1 MRKYTRH
8 RKQVNRRL
16 NKENIAP
23 STCNHSH
30 TDDLAH
36 LSTRHVARLTLYTS
50 DITFQ
55 PDYTLQFF
63 IKDINMHTPPISR
76 RDFLKVAGASG
87 MLAGLPATALASQQ
101 TFPNGFLWGVA
112 SSASQV
118 ESRQGRGRSNWDV
131 FADQKGHILDGS
143 TNAVNTAFET
153 HYAEDFAMLAGTG
166 VNAFRFSFAWPRI
179 QPDGPGK
186 PSEAGL
192 AMYDRIIDE
201 MLRRGMDP
209 AATMCH
215 WDMPIWAG
223 DLRDRDITQRLADY
237 ADILT
242 RRFGDRVGLWL
253 ALNEPNTVAAAG
265 YALGIHAP
273 GLASA
278 EALGAAVHHQ
288 NLAQGLMI
296 AAARANLPKD
306 ARVSSTFNCQSARPA
321 TDSPEDAQAAE
332 MAEAFWNGAWL
343 DPLFGRDYPEKVR
356 ALVEPFVKSGDMAN
370 IAAQPDCLGVNY
382 YARVYA
388 QAAKSPLG
396 FMPLLDHLPDKL
408 IPTQMLPVEPDGLTE
423 ILTRIHTEY
432 GAPDIYVTETG
443 FPLDDPQPVDGVVQD
458 PKRSTYLQSY
468 LQAAHEAVSRGVKLR
483 GIYYWAAT
491 DNWEWAM
498 GFSKTFGLIQVDRNT
513 QKRTPKA
520 SLAYYAKC
528 IKRNGV
534 A

>member
-1 MRKYTRH
+1 MAFDSSFRDIDM
-8 RKQVNRRL
+8 Q
-16 NKENIAP
+16 AP
-23 STCNHSH
+23 S
-30 TDDLAH
+30 
-36 LSTRHVARLTLYTS
+36 
-50 DITFQ
+50 
-55 PDYTLQFF
+55 
-63 IKDINMHTPPISR
+63 ISR
-76 RDFLKVAGASG
+76 RNFIKLAGASG
-87 MLAGLPATALASQQ
+87 MLAGLPATAFAEQK
-101 TFPNGFLWGVA
+101 TFSDGFLWGVA

-118 ESRQGRGRSNWDV
+118 ESRQGRGRSNWDD
-131 FADQKGHILDGS
+131 FADEKGHILDGS

-153 HYAEDFAMLAGTG
+153 HYAEDFAMLAAAG

-186 PSEAGL
+186 PNEAGMAL
-192 AMYDRIIDE
+192 YDRIIDE
-201 MLRRGMDP
+201 MLSRGMKP

-215 WDMPIWAG
+215 WDMPTWAG

-273 GLASA
+273 GLASMQA
-278 EALGAAVHHQ
+278 TGAAVHHQ

-306 ARVSSTFNCQSARPA
+306 ARVSTTLNCQSARPA
-321 TDSPEDAQAAE
+321 TDSPEDAHAAE

-356 ALVEPFVKSGDMAN
+356 ALVEPFVKAGDMEN

-388 QAAKSPLG
+388 QAAAGSPLG
-396 FMPLLDHLPDKL
+396 FMPLVDHFPNKL

-423 ILTRIHTEY
+423 ILLRIHTEY

-443 FPLDDPQPVDGVVQD
+443 FPLEDPQPVDWVVQD
-458 PKRSTYLQSY
+458 PKRSTYLRFY
-468 LQAAHEAVSRGVKLR
+468 LQAAHQAVEQGVKLR
-483 GIYYWAAT
+483 GVFYWAAT

-498 GFSKTFGLIQVDRNT
+498 GFTKTFGLIQVDRAT

-528 IKRNGV
+528 IKMNG
-534 A
+534 AA